1 MREAIHG
8 EFQGKTHTHTYPYP
22 YQDREAQISFFPF
35 NNNNNNN
42 KNFPNFLFSLIWL
55 VRVLEL

>member
-35 NNNNNNN
+35 NNNNN

>member
-8 EFQGKTHTHTYPYP
+8 EFQGKTHTHPYP

>member
-35 NNNNNNN
+35 NNNN

>member
-8 EFQGKTHTHTYPYP
+8 EFQGKTHTHPNQD
-22 YQDREAQISFFPF
+22 QDREAQISFFPF
-35 NNNNNNN
+35 NNNN

>member
-8 EFQGKTHTHTYPYP
+8 EFQGKTHTHPYQD
-22 YQDREAQISFFPF
+22 QDREAQISFFPF

>member
-8 EFQGKTHTHTYPYP
+8 EFQGKTHTHPYQD
-22 YQDREAQISFFPF
+22 QDREAQISFFPF
-35 NNNNNNN
+35 NNNN